1 MSDALT
7 LSIRSLRISRREL
20 DTLIMAIMLPVFLML
35 MFVEFFGNAIHAGT
49 SRYVTYVVPGVL
61 VLCAGYGSGMTA
73 AAVCRDMSGGVIDR
87 LRAMDIRAASL
98 LAGHVVASA
107 TRNLVSVVVVL
118 AVALL
123 LGFRPE
129 VDVANSLLAAGIG
142 LALIVA
148 ISWLSAALGL
158 LANNPDAAQG
168 VTFAIM
174 FLPYASS
181 AFVPVRTMPGW
192 VRGFAAHQPITPI
205 VNELRHLLVG
215 VPNTSSAWQALAWCA
230 GITAV
235 SVAASGWLFARRVG

>member
-7 LSIRSLRISRREL
+7 LSIRCLRISRREL
-20 DTLIMAIMLPVFLML
+20 DTLIMAIVLPVFLMV

-49 SRYVTYVVPGVL
+49 ARYVTYVVPGVL
-61 VLCAGYGSGMTA
+61 LLCAGYGSGMTA
-73 AAVCRDMSGGVIDR
+73 VAVCRDVSGGVIDR
-87 LRAMDIRAASL
+87 FRSMDVRGASL

-107 TRNLVSVVVVL
+107 TRNLVSVLVVL

-123 LGFRPE
+123 LGFRPH
-129 VDVANSLLAAGIG
+129 VDAVNWLLAAGIG
-142 LALIVA
+142 LAFILA

-158 LANNPDAAQG
+158 LADNPDAAQG
-168 VTFAIM
+168 VTFGIM

-181 AFVPVRTMPGW
+181 AFVPVQTMPTW

-205 VNELRHLLVG
+205 ANELRHLLAG
-215 VPNTSSAWQALAWCA
+215 IPTTSSIWQALAWCA

-235 SVAASGWLFARRVG
+235 SIAASGWLFARRAK